1 MIIMKIGL
9 LRHFKVTLGYPGKLV
24 TSKEL
29 LIWQQEYNES
39 QIEEIEIEHRGQIWS
54 KCYSSDL
61 ERAKITAS
69 RAFDGNIIYSEDL
82 REMSLYPVIRS
93 GLRLP
98 LWLHVT
104 LIRVAWY
111 LGHKS
116 QKESKKEVITRINR
130 VLDEAIANDED
141 ILIVGHGGI
150 MMFMRKELLKRG
162 FSGPKFNRPE
172 NAKLYIFEKG

>member
-1 MIIMKIGL
+1 MKIGL
-9 LRHFKVTLGYPGKLV
+9 IRHFKVTLGYPSKLV

-29 LIWQQEYNES
+29 LTWQQEYNES
-39 QIEEIEIEHRGQIWS
+39 NIEEVNIDHQGHKWR

-69 RAFDGNIIYSEDL
+69 RAFDGNITFLEDL
-82 REMSLYPVIRS
+82 REMSLYPVIHTEM
-93 GLRLP
+93 RLP

-104 LIRVAWY
+104 LIRIAWF

-116 QKESKKEVITRINR
+116 QKESKKEVLSRINR
-130 VLDEAIANDED
+130 VLDEALVQGED

-172 NAKLYIFEKG
+172 NAKVYIFEKNN

>member
-1 MIIMKIGL
+1 MKIGL
-9 LRHFKVTLGYPGKLV
+9 LRHFKVTLGYPSKFV

-39 QIEEIEIEHRGQIWS
+39 RIEEVDIHHQGQKWS
-54 KCYSSDL
+54 RCYSSDL

-69 RAFDGNIIYSEDL
+69 RAFEGNITFLEDL
-82 REMSLYPVIRS
+82 REMSLYPVFRAEM
-93 GLRLP
+93 RLP

-104 LIRVAWY
+104 LIRIAWF

-116 QKESKKEVITRINR
+116 QKESKKEVMRRINR
-130 VLDEAIANDED
+130 VLDEAIAEGED

-172 NAKLYIFEKG
+172 NAKVYIFEKT

>member
-1 MIIMKIGL
+1 MKIGL
-9 LRHFKVTLGYPGKLV
+9 LRHFKVSLGYPKKLV
-24 TSKEL
+24 TSQEL

-39 QIEEIEIEHRGQIWS
+39 RIEEVDIDHQGQKWT

-69 RAFDGNIIYSEDL
+69 RAFEGNIILFEDL
-82 REMSLYPVIRS
+82 REMSLYPVMHTEM
-93 GLRLP
+93 RLP

-104 LIRVAWY
+104 LIRLAWF

-116 QKESKKEVITRINR
+116 QKESKKEVISRINR
-130 VLDEAIANDED
+130 VLDEALVQGED

-172 NAKLYIFEKG
+172 NAKVYIFEKDI

>member
-1 MIIMKIGL
+1 MKIGL
-9 LRHFKVTLGYPGKLV
+9 LRHFKVTLGYPSKLV
-24 TSKEL
+24 TSREL

-39 QIEEIEIEHRGQIWS
+39 NIEEVDIDHLGQKWS
-54 KCYSSDL
+54 KCFSSDL

-69 RAFDGNIIYSEDL
+69 RAFNGNITFLEDL
-82 REMSLYPVIRS
+82 REMSLYPVIHTEM
-93 GLRLP
+93 RLP

-104 LIRVAWY
+104 LIRLAWF

-116 QKESKKEVITRINR
+116 QKESKKEVISRINR
-130 VLDEAIANDED
+130 VLDEALVQGED

-172 NAKLYIFEKG
+172 NAKVYIFEKT